1 MIVVF
6 FIFLDQ
12 VQGLWAAACLLQMH
26 SRHLQE
32 SEPLPSLSLIW
43 RAMRCLFYLILNL
56 FSQKPKYRKKN
67 KKTSK
72 EEKHKNGPFQGLP
85 HIFRKNVSITSK

>member
-1 MIVVF
+1 MIFFLFDYKMLCNYKILLTKIIMIVF

-12 VQGLWAAACLLQMH
+12 VQGLWAAACLMQMH

-43 RAMRCLFYLILNL
+43 RAVRCLVFFIINL
-56 FSQKPKYRKKN
+56 FA
-67 KKTSK
+67 
-72 EEKHKNGPFQGLP
+72 
-85 HIFRKNVSITSK
+85 

>member
-1 MIVVF
+1 MIFF

-43 RAMRCLFYLILNL
+43 RAMRCLFFLIINL
-56 FSQKPKYRKKN
+56 FSQKPKYRKK
-67 KKTSK
+67 KKRTTK
-72 EEKHKNGPFQGLP
+72 EEKQKRPFSGPAP
-85 HIFRKNVSITSK
+85 HL

>member
-1 MIVVF
+1 MIIF

-43 RAMRCLFYLILNL
+43 RAMRCLFFYSFI
-56 FSQKPKYRKKN
+56 FPETKIQKKEE
-67 KKTSK
+67 KTTK
-72 EEKHKNGPFQGLP
+72 EEKHTKKNRPF
-85 HIFRKNVSITSK
+85 